1 MDETMPGKPMALK
14 VINRINGILKF
25 LYWKNSFLTS
35 GLRRM
40 LCNALIQPH
49 FDYAFSAWYPN
60 INVKLKKTQQ
70 ITQNKCIR
78 FCLKLDKIHHI
89 SEEDFK
95 TIDWLSV
102 VQRVRQSL
110 NVIVFKYVNNACP
123 YYMKEVFEYT
133 SKGRISSRNNYAR
146 LKVPF
151 RKTTK
156 GQKSLSYIGP
166 SVWNK
171 LPSSMKRNISLDKFK
186 HDVKKYYLR
195 ELRV

>member
-1 MDETMPGKPMALK
+1 MTP
-14 VINRINGILKF
+14 
-25 LYWKNSFLTS
+25 

-49 FDYAFSAWYPN
+49 FDYACSTWYSN
-60 INVKLKKTQQ
+60 LNAKLKKTLQ

-78 FCLKLDKIHHI
+78 FYLELDKMHHI

-95 TIDWLSV
+95 TINWLPV
-102 VQRVRQSL
+102 DQRVQQSL
-110 NVIVFKYVNNACP
+110 NVTVFKYVNKACP
-123 YYMKEVFEYT
+123 YYMKEVFEYA
-133 SKGRISSRNNYAR
+133 SQGRISSRNNYAK

-151 RKTTK
+151 RKTTM

-171 LPSSMKRNISLDKFK
+171 LPSSMKRNISLNKFK
-186 HDVKKYYLR
+186 HDVKKRYLR
-195 ELRV
+195 ELRI